1 MEKSLPSQPVKLIAA
16 ILFKEDRVLDESL
29 NLLADQFGNTD
40 YQSQRFEFDVT
51 DYYCQE
57 MGSPLYR
64 IMVSFQDLIDPG
76 ALPDIKQASVE
87 IEKRLLDLKGGR
99 TVKIDTGYLDFD
111 KVVLASLKRGP
122 YKIYM
127 SGNIWADMTLHY
139 EKGDFHS
146 FAWSFA
152 DFKDGRYNTDLLKIR
167 EKYKKALKI

>member
-1 MEKSLPSQPVKLIAA
+1 
-16 ILFKEDRVLDESL
+16 
-29 NLLADQFGNTD
+29 
-40 YQSQRFEFDVT
+40 
-51 DYYCQE
+51 
-57 MGSPLYR
+57 
-64 IMVSFQDLIDPG
+64 MVSFQDLIDPG

-99 TVKIDTGYLDFD
+99 TVNIDTGYLDFD